1 MRTEVVSSDDEIA
14 RIAPAWDA
22 FAAEFGSPI
31 NSAVWHRHALR
42 HAHGPADRPHI
53 VTVWRNERLTAIAP
67 LILAQRTAGRRVEI
81 IGAETLFEPS
91 AVLANSVSAAEA
103 LVSAVLATGRP
114 VKLTRQAATAFNKVF
129 SQTAR
134 RSGMVLCP
142 AASGSPFV
150 DLSGGW
156 EGYYQGLSSRL
167 KNVIRRGGKQ
177 LSKFAKVEFEFIK
190 PDASNV
196 SPLLQTAFEVEQRSW
211 KGKAGSAVLLR
222 PDLRGFF
229 FSYAAELATRGELLV
244 SFLRLEGE
252 PIAMQ
257 VANISHGAYWQLKI
271 GYDERYAKQLVG
283 LQLQLQTIEWTG
295 QQGYQRYEFLGTAE
309 PWIREWTGS
318 VHSYSTVLFYPLN
331 AAGFSAL
338 LLDGAGGVR
347 RKLTRYF
354 SHRKDKGDKAGE
366 A

>member
-1 MRTEVVSSDDEIA
+1 
-14 RIAPAWDA
+14 
-22 FAAEFGSPI
+22 
-31 NSAVWHRHALR
+31 
-42 HAHGPADRPHI
+42 
-53 VTVWRNERLTAIAP
+53 
-67 LILAQRTAGRRVEI
+67 
-81 IGAETLFEPS
+81 
-91 AVLANSVSAAEA
+91 
-103 LVSAVLATGRP
+103 
-114 VKLTRQAATAFNKVF
+114 
-129 SQTAR
+129 
-134 RSGMVLCP
+134 
-142 AASGSPFV
+142 
-150 DLSGGW
+150 
-156 EGYYQGLSSRL
+156 
-167 KNVIRRGGKQ
+167 
-177 LSKFAKVEFEFIK
+177 
-190 PDASNV
+190 
-196 SPLLQTAFEVEQRSW
+196 
-211 KGKAGSAVLLR
+211 
-222 PDLRGFF
+222 
-229 FSYAAELATRGELLV
+229 
-244 SFLRLEGE
+244 
-252 PIAMQ
+252 MQ